1 MHVIERRGPRPRG
14 PLVPYVD
21 AFRRRSVAL
30 GYAPTTVRSQA
41 PLISGFSKWLG
52 QEKIPLKNIS
62 SDHTAR
68 YLRYRARHRC
78 PRRDDVATL
87 RRLLDLLRE
96 EEIIPEQPACP
107 ESTPAQRLLDEYA
120 CYLRQERAL
129 SPRTLIYY
137 LDFARG
143 FLGQTFGEG
152 KLEMSALRAAD
163 VIKFV
168 QRQVAH
174 RSRGSARKLTT
185 GLRSFLRFARYRG
198 YITADLATGVPA
210 VANWSMPSIPR
221 SIEPEDV
228 GRVLAHCDRRTA
240 VGSRDYAILLLLA
253 RLGLRASAIA
263 FLELDDIDWGA
274 GTLSV
279 RGKDSHVHVLPLP
292 IDVGKAIAAYL
303 KKRPVS
309 ATRRVFLR
317 ARAPLQGFKTY
328 FAVVS
333 VVKHAMVRAGINSP
347 RKGAHQFRHA
357 LACEMLRKGS
367 SLPEIGQILGHRS
380 PQSTAIYAKVDLP
393 SLRTIA
399 LSWPGGA
406 R

>member
-1 MHVIERRGPRPRG
+1 
-14 PLVPYVD
+14 LAPYIGV
-21 AFRRRSVAL
+21 FKRRSIAL
-30 GYAPTTVRSQA
+30 GYTPTTVRNQA
-41 PLISGFSKWLG
+41 PLISGFSKWLDRK
-52 QEKIPLKNIS
+52 KIPIEQIS
-62 SDHTAR
+62 LNHVEC
-68 YLRYRARHRC
+68 YLRYRARSRC
-78 PRRDDVATL
+78 RRSGEVAIL

-96 EEIIPEQPACP
+96 EGIVPEQPACP
-107 ESTPAQRLLDEYA
+107 EDTPAQRLLDEYA

-152 KLEMSALRAAD
+152 RLEMSALRAAD
-163 VIKFV
+163 VIKFI
-168 QRQVAH
+168 QREVAR

-198 YITADLATGVPA
+198 YITADLAAGVPA
-210 VANWSMPSIPR
+210 VAHWSMPSIPR
-221 SIEPEDV
+221 SIEPKNV
-228 GRVLAHCDRRTA
+228 RRVLSHCNRRTA

-263 FLELDDIDWGA
+263 LLELDDIDWEA
-274 GTLSV
+274 ATLSV
-279 RGKDSHVHVLPLP
+279 RGKGGHVHVLPLP
-292 IDVGKAIAAYL
+292 IEVGKAIAAYL
-303 KKRPVS
+303 TKRPVCTS
-309 ATRRVFLR
+309 RRVFLR

-333 VVKHAMVRAGINSP
+333 VVKHAMVRAGIDSP

-357 LACEMLRKGS
+357 LACEMLRNGS
-367 SLPEIGQILGHRS
+367 SLPEIGQVLGHRS

-399 LSWPGGA
+399 LPWPGGA

>member
-143 FLGQTFGEG
+143 FLGRTFGEG

-185 GLRSFLRFARYRG
+185 GLRSFPVLR
-198 YITADLATGVPA
+198 
-210 VANWSMPSIPR
+210 
-221 SIEPEDV
+221 
-228 GRVLAHCDRRTA
+228 
-240 VGSRDYAILLLLA
+240 
-253 RLGLRASAIA
+253 
-263 FLELDDIDWGA
+263 
-274 GTLSV
+274 
-279 RGKDSHVHVLPLP
+279 
-292 IDVGKAIAAYL
+292 AIAATSRL
-303 KKRPVS
+303 
-309 ATRRVFLR
+309 TL
-317 ARAPLQGFKTY
+317 
-328 FAVVS
+328 
-333 VVKHAMVRAGINSP
+333 
-347 RKGAHQFRHA
+347 
-357 LACEMLRKGS
+357 
-367 SLPEIGQILGHRS
+367 LPEFPRWRIGRCPRS
-380 PQSTAIYAKVDLP
+380 RGRSSRKTSAGSWHTAIA
-393 SLRTIA
+393 A
-399 LSWPGGA
+399 LL
-406 R
+406 

>member
-30 GYAPTTVRSQA
+30 GYAPTTVRNQA

-96 EEIIPEQPACP
+96 EEIIPEPACP

-143 FLGQTFGEG
+143 FLRQTFGEG

-185 GLRSFLRFARYRG
+185 ELRSFLRFARYRG

-221 SIEPEDV
+221 SIEPEDMR
-228 GRVLAHCDRRTA
+228 RVLAA
-240 VGSRDYAILLLLA
+240 RDTKNAA
-253 RLGLRASAIA
+253 R
-263 FLELDDIDWGA
+263 
-274 GTLSV
+274 
-279 RGKDSHVHVLPLP
+279 H
-292 IDVGKAIAAYL
+292 
-303 KKRPVS
+303 
-309 ATRRVFLR
+309 
-317 ARAPLQGFKTY
+317 
-328 FAVVS
+328 
-333 VVKHAMVRAGINSP
+333 
-347 RKGAHQFRHA
+347 
-357 LACEMLRKGS
+357 
-367 SLPEIGQILGHRS
+367 
-380 PQSTAIYAKVDLP
+380 
-393 SLRTIA
+393 
-399 LSWPGGA
+399 
-406 R
+406 